1 MRIRTSRLSLV
12 VSAVLGL
19 PSVAAAAD
27 EVKIGMAASLTGA
40 FAPYVEVE
48 GARCEAARLNAKG
61 EGPKMTILVEDSR
74 SDPQL
79 SVTLA
84 QKFLD
89 EGAQVV
95 TGIPFPDSLIPIA
108 QAAEPYG
115 AVVFSGPNTQVEM
128 QVTGLTNFI
137 AGAVPDPVNGAA
149 TAEAAYKAGAR
160 NALLLVSADNGSWS
174 EKLPEWFGESF
185 QHYGGNVV
193 GKLNYSFGVTDWS
206 PQIAQIKGMNPAP
219 DVIHI
224 SSMLPDVG
232 ILIRQLRANGYQG
245 WIIGS
250 DGFDDPSLEGAVG
263 DAKAM
268 EKVMFATHGPTGV
281 GSDIDKFLD
290 DCRKEGFKVQGIF
303 DALGADMVRE
313 THAAA
318 VKAGSTDAKAI
329 LAALRAEG
337 GNPAITA
344 PVASYAEFGGYPVK
358 TVPIIGFKD
367 GKRFVI
373 SNAMPSFVPTW
384 K

>member
-1 MRIRTSRLSLV
+1 MKRMNSLKAGLAMT
-12 VSAVLGL
+12 AVLGL
-19 PSVAAAAD
+19 PALAVA
-27 EVKIGMAASLTGA
+27 EEIKIGMAASLTGA

-48 GARCEAARLNAKG
+48 GARCEAERLNAKG
-61 EGPKMTILVEDSR
+61 EGPKITLVVEDSR

-115 AVVFSGPNTQVEM
+115 AIVFSAPNTQVEM
-128 QVTGLTNFI
+128 QVTGLQTFL

-185 QHYGGNVV
+185 EHHGGKVV
-193 GKLNYSFGVTDWS
+193 GKLNYSFGTTDWS
-206 PQIAQIKGMNPAP
+206 PQIAQIKGISPAP

-245 WIIGS
+245 WIAGS
-250 DGFDDPSLEGAVG
+250 DGFDDASLEAAVG
-263 DAKAM
+263 DAAAL

-281 GSDIDKFLD
+281 GSDIDSFLD
-290 DCRKEGFKVQGIF
+290 ECRKAGFKVQGIF

-318 VKAGSTDAKAI
+318 VAAGSTKAQDI

-337 GNPAITA
+337 GNPAVTA
-344 PVASYAEFGGYPVK
+344 PKASYAEHGGYPVK
-358 TVPIIGFKD
+358 TVPVLGFKD
-367 GKRFVI
+367 GKRMVI
-373 SNAMPSFVPTW
+373 SNEMPSFVPAW
-384 K
+384 Q

>member
-1 MRIRTSRLSLV
+1 MSMKTFRIGLT
-12 VSAVLGL
+12 VSAVLTL
-19 PSVAAAAD
+19 PALAAAD
-27 EVKIGMAASLTGA
+27 EIKIGMAASLTGA
-40 FAPYVEVE
+40 FAPYAEVE

-61 EGPKMTILVEDSR
+61 EGPKVELLVEDSR
-74 SDPQL
+74 SEPQL

-108 QAAEPYG
+108 QAAQPYG
-115 AVVFSGPNTQVEM
+115 AIVFSAPNTQVEM
-128 QVTGLTNFI
+128 QVIGLDNFV

-149 TAEAAYKAGAR
+149 TAEAAYNAGAR

-174 EKLPEWFGESF
+174 EKLPQWFGESF
-185 QHYGGNVV
+185 EHYGGKVV
-193 GKLNYSFGVTDWS
+193 GTLNYSFGVTDWS
-206 PQIAQIKGMNPAP
+206 PQIAQIKGISPAP

-232 ILIRQLRANGYQG
+232 ILIRQLRANGYKG
-245 WIIGS
+245 WISGS

-263 DAKAM
+263 DAAAL
-268 EKVMFATHGPTGV
+268 EKVMFATHGTTGV
-281 GSDIDKFLD
+281 GSDIDTFLD
-290 DCRKEGFKVQGIF
+290 ECRKSGFKVQGIF

-318 VKAGSTDAKAI
+318 VKAGSTDPKAM
-329 LAALRAEG
+329 LTALRAES
-337 GNPAITA
+337 GNPAVTA
-344 PVASYAEFGGYPVK
+344 PTASYAEHGGYPVK
-358 TVPIIGFKD
+358 TVPVIGFKD
-367 GKRFVI
+367 GKRMVI
-373 SNAMPSFVPTW
+373 SNTTPSFVPSW

>member
-1 MRIRTSRLSLV
+1 MRIRTTR
-12 VSAVLGL
+12 LGL
-19 PSVAAAAD
+19 AASVALALPTLALAD
-27 EVKIGMAASLTGA
+27 EIKIGMAASLTGA

-48 GARCEAARLNAKG
+48 GARCEAARLNAAG
-61 EGPKMTILVEDSR
+61 IGPKVTLLVEDSR
-74 SDPQL
+74 SDPPL

-89 EGAQVV
+89 EGVQVV

-115 AVVFSGPNTQVEM
+115 AIVFSAPNTQVEM
-128 QVTGLTNFI
+128 QVTGLTNFV

-149 TAEAAYKAGAR
+149 TAEAVYQAGAR

-174 EKLPEWFGESF
+174 EKLPEWFGQAFE
-185 QHYGGNVV
+185 HHGGKVV

-232 ILIRQLRANGYQG
+232 ILIRQLRANGYEG
-245 WIIGS
+245 WIVGS
-250 DGFDDPSLEGAVG
+250 DGFDDASLEGAVG
-263 DAKAM
+263 DAAALA
-268 EKVMFATHGPTGV
+268 KVMFATHGPTGV
-281 GSDIDKFLD
+281 DSDIDKFLD
-290 DCRKEGFKVQGIF
+290 DCRKAGFKVQGIF

-329 LAALRAEG
+329 LEALRAEG
-337 GNPAITA
+337 GNPAVTA
-344 PVASYAEFGGYPVK
+344 PTASYAEHGGYPVK
-358 TVPIIGFKD
+358 TVPVIGFKD
-367 GKRFVI
+367 GKRYVI
-373 SNAMPSFVPTW
+373 SNTTPSFVSAW
-384 K
+384 Q